1 MGCSERSGRS
11 GYPMVRP
18 ARLVRELASYRF
30 PPELIHRYPRWDTA
44 SARAVLGGNAA
55 RLYRIGGL
63 HAAAQ
68 VAAAGA

>member
-1 MGCSERSGRS
+1 
-11 GYPMVRP
+11 MVRP
-18 ARLVRELASYRF
+18 GRLVRELAAYRF

-44 SARAVLGGNAA
+44 AVRAVLGGNAT

-63 HAAAQ
+63 SASV